1 VKQKVL
7 PRPRPSDSTQIRPPC
22 ISTMRRT
29 SARPT
34 TCRRPTPREREG
46 AVLRGEGW
54 SLELAPGWTVE
65 PGEREGDVRLGAAR

>member
-1 VKQKVL
+1 VHLDDAAHQ
-7 PRPRPSDSTQIRPPC
+7 RQAAG
-22 ISTMRRT
+22 RR
-29 SARPT
+29 
-34 TCRRPTPREREG
+34 RED